1 METSVME
8 KQQDDFMDKPVEA
21 PAEEA
26 KLEHEEI
33 YKQAL
38 AVHEKLLK
46 GVSKEYAMVFVKPTD
61 EFIRRRMKESKAF
74 CEDLLQPEKSYT
86 TCGKIVK
93 DKARKQAQN
102 GMACIEDM
110 TVFEWI
116 EDYIHR
122 DEAKAAEEEKKKAEK
137 PKTTAPKIKPA
148 EKFDAKKAAEK
159 AVAKSEEKKDEDN
172 LSEVKDNLSE
182 VKDDVQENKV
192 TPISAGRK
200 AVQKP
205 KPEPKPEEPKKKKGE
220 VEGQMSMFDF
230 FG

>member
-8 KQQDDFMDKPVEA
+8 NQQDDFMAEPVE
-21 PAEEA
+21 EE
-26 KLEHEEI
+26 KEEPIEEVMPEHEEI

-38 AVHEKLLK
+38 AVHEKLLE
-46 GVSKEYAMVFVKPTD
+46 GVSKEYAMVFARPTD
-61 EFIRRRMKESKAF
+61 EFIRRRLKESKAF

-93 DKARKQAQN
+93 DKAKKQASH
-102 GMACIEDM
+102 GVACIEDM

-122 DEAKAAEEEKKKAEK
+122 DEAKAAEEEKKKKAEK
-137 PKTTAPKIKPA
+137 PKATAPKIKPA

-159 AVAKSEEKKDEDN
+159 AVAKREKSKAD
-172 LSEVKDNLSE
+172 LSEA
-182 VKDDVQENKV
+182 KDDLQKK
-192 TPISAGRK
+192 K
-200 AVQKP
+200 A
-205 KPEPKPEEPKKKKGE
+205 EPKPEEPKKKKGE
-220 VEGQMSMFDF
+220 VEGQMSLFDF

>member
-1 METSVME
+1 METSAME
-8 KQQDDFMDKPVEA
+8 KQQDDFMEKPVDD
-21 PAEEA
+21 PVEEA

-61 EFIRRRMKESKAF
+61 EFIRRRLKESKAF

-122 DEAKAAEEEKKKAEK
+122 DEAKAAEEEKKKEEK

-148 EKFDAKKAAEK
+148 EKFDAKKADEK
-159 AVAKSEEKKDEDN
+159 AVTKSEEKKSEDD
-172 LSEVKDNLSE
+172 LTEA
-182 VKDDVQENKV
+182 KDDVQGNKV

-220 VEGQMSMFDF
+220 VEGQMSLFDF

>member
-8 KQQDDFMDKPVEA
+8 KQQDDFMEKPVEA
-21 PAEEA
+21 PVEEA

-33 YKQAL
+33 YKRAL

-122 DEAKAAEEEKKKAEK
+122 DEAKAAEEEKKKTEK

-159 AVAKSEEKKDEDN
+159 AVAKSEEKKPEDN
-172 LSEVKDNLSE
+172 LSEVKDDL
-182 VKDDVQENKV
+182 QESKV

-220 VEGQMSMFDF
+220 VEGQMSLFDF
-230 FG
+230 FGEGAVT

>member
-8 KQQDDFMDKPVEA
+8 NQQDDFMEKPVEA
-21 PAEEA
+21 PE
-26 KLEHEEI
+26 LEHEEI

-46 GVSKEYAMVFVKPTD
+46 GVSKEYAMVFVKTTD

-148 EKFDAKKAAEK
+148 EKFDAKKAAEN
-159 AVAKSEEKKDEDN
+159 AVAKSEEKKSEDD
-172 LSEVKDNLSE
+172 LSEA
-182 VKDDVQENKV
+182 KDDIQENKV

-200 AVQKP
+200 AVQKT

-220 VEGQMSMFDF
+220 VEGQMSLFDF

>member
-8 KQQDDFMDKPVEA
+8 KQQDDFMLKPVEA
-21 PAEEA
+21 PE
-26 KLEHEEI
+26 LEHEEI

-159 AVAKSEEKKDEDN
+159 AVAKIEEKKPEDN
-172 LSEVKDNLSE
+172 LSEA
-182 VKDDVQENKV
+182 KDDLQESKV

-220 VEGQMSMFDF
+220 VEGQMSLFDF

>member
-1 METSVME
+1 ME
-8 KQQDDFMDKPVEA
+8 KQQDDFMEKPVEA
-21 PAEEA
+21 PE
-26 KLEHEEI
+26 LEHEEI

-220 VEGQMSMFDF
+220 VEGQMSLFDF

>member
-8 KQQDDFMDKPVEA
+8 KQQDDFMEKPVEA
-21 PAEEA
+21 PE
-26 KLEHEEI
+26 LEHEEI

-172 LSEVKDNLSE
+172 LSEVKDDL
-182 VKDDVQENKV
+182 QESKV

-220 VEGQMSMFDF
+220 VEGQMSLFDF